1 MCGIAAIFG
10 TEKKEFSK
18 INSMIFSISHR
29 GPDGQGF
36 YTDDYVSLGSCRLSI
51 FDFSEKGNM
60 PMNDNTKRYCIVYN
74 GEIYNFK
81 ELKKKYNIS
90 TKSNTDTE
98 VLIELFAKINVKCFE
113 ELNGIFA
120 FIIFDK
126 LEKKVYCARDR
137 FGVKPLYY
145 TKKKDTYYFCSEI
158 KGIKSTTDNVQINL
172 DIVKYYL
179 HTSFYDSTRESF
191 YKNINQVEQSSYMI
205 FDLNKK
211 ESTIRKF
218 WDLEISNNQNNSFN
232 TLDKYFVD
240 SFSIQQRTDSNLG
253 LNISSGLDS
262 NLMISYLNLINKGQ
276 KNISANSYY
285 FSDPEFDH
293 RNDLKEMSEHY
304 GWKINTHEITSSD
317 VINKFEKVFD
327 SQDEPFPGIVTI
339 AKDILIEK
347 SYSNE
352 TKVILEGQGGDEIGA
367 GYRYVFPLH
376 ILDLLK
382 TLNLKK
388 VYHQIKKFNLNEN
401 IRNNDFIS
409 FFYNSL
415 KGYLKGGISADGTQ
429 SKMSEILQS
438 NINHNQSLIYK
449 NLRGKIDKNFNFLK
463 TILYR
468 DIFYCKLPRILRSC
482 DRASM
487 AHGKELRVPLLD
499 HNIVK
504 FFFNLNNENL
514 INDGHM
520 RHYYRKFISEKF
532 ISNKLIDKKKY
543 YVSDPQTKWLKTSLF
558 QWAYDNLT
566 KNNSFISLF
575 VKKDHLKK
583 YLYDFKTNANF
594 KNSNLI
600 WQLMCIEYLFK
611 KNGQINEVC

>member
-10 TEKKEFSK
+10 TKKKEFSK
-18 INSMIFSISHR
+18 IKSMISSISHR

-60 PMNDNTKRYCIVYN
+60 PMNDNSKRYYIVYN

-126 LEKKVYCARDR
+126 LEKKVYCVRDR

-145 TKKKDTYYFCSEI
+145 TKNKDTYYFCSEI
-158 KGIKSTTDNVQINL
+158 KGIKSTINNVQINL
-172 DIVKYYL
+172 DIVKFYL
-179 HTSFYDSTRESF
+179 HTSFYDSTKESF
-191 YKNINQVEQSSYMI
+191 YKNINQVEHSSYMI

-211 ESTIRKF
+211 ESIKRKF
-218 WDLEISNNQNNSFN
+218 WDLEISNNQDNSFN

-240 SFSIQQRTDSNLG
+240 SFSLQQRTDSNLG

-276 KNISANSYY
+276 NNISANSYY

-376 ILDLLK
+376 ILDLVK
-382 TLNLKK
+382 TLNMKK
-388 VYHQIKKFNLNEN
+388 VYHQIKKFNSNEN
-401 IRNNDFIS
+401 IRNNEFIN

-415 KGYLKGGISADGTQ
+415 KGYLIGGISADGTQ
-429 SKMSEILQS
+429 SKMGEILQS
-438 NINHNQSLIYK
+438 NINHDQSLIYK
-449 NLRGKIDKNFNFLK
+449 NLRGKIDKNLNFLK

-482 DRASM
+482 DRSSM

-520 RHYYRKFISEKF
+520 RHYYRKFVSQKF
-532 ISNKLIDKKKY
+532 ISNKLVNKKKY

-566 KNNSFISLF
+566 RNNSFIGLF

-583 YLYDFKTNANF
+583 YLNDFKNNSNI

-611 KNGQINEVC
+611 KNG